1 MATITAIEIQK
12 RRPDRVNI
20 DLDGEFAF
28 SLAAIVAAG
37 LKVGAALDPDR
48 IAALQAEDAD
58 ESAFQRALRLLSLRD
73 RSEAE
78 LRTHLRKHKT
88 PEDVLERTLVRL
100 REHRH
105 ADDADFRPHLGGE
118 PQHLPAARPP
128 GAGLG
133 AAAQR
138 ASHPRWPKRPLP
150 RLDETALAYQAGLKK
165 ARQLVT
171 SDWQDFRTKVSA
183 YLARRGFPFGSS
195 PPRSRSFGAR
205 RTPGKAPPMKRT
217 SHESHSQLSS
227 SECSAL
233 IVGVVVGYLLHRLQ
247 TERLL
252 RNQQDKADNILRV
265 ANEQARLIDA
275 QARESAT
282 KIVQASE
289 TEIKER
295 RIELSKETE
304 RLDKRRTELD
314 GRAEKLEQRDQTL
327 NKRQSAVD
335 KRANEMEK
343 LYEDQVKRLEEIGQL
358 THDEAK
364 KELLAAVEKESRA
377 DMARIYRQIEA
388 EAREEGEKRAR
399 KLIADAI
406 QRVASEHVA
415 EVTSSVVPLPNEEM
429 KGRIVGRNGRN
440 IKAFEQAA
448 GVDVIVDDTP
458 EAVTISCFDSVR
470 REIARRALARLTVDG
485 RIHPA
490 HIEKILEE
498 EAQGRR
504 SRHRRGRRAGRLRGR
519 HRRPAPRGAAHDG
532 PAQVPHV
539 LRSEPA
545 GARGRSL
552 QARRHPGRRARRQYR
567 ALQAGRLPARHRQG
581 HGPQPG
587 WHARQAGRRVLQAL
601 RRESD
606 GGQRHRVAS
615 SRSGPAQHRGR
626 DRRSRRRH
634 LRRAPGARREDLEA
648 YIKRIRTLEEL
659 SQSFEGVGQAF
670 AIQAG
675 REVRVIVKPE
685 NIDDL
690 ASARLARDIAKKIE
704 ESMQY
709 PGQIKVT
716 VIRETRATEYA
727 K

>member
-1 MATITAIEIQK
+1 M
-12 RRPDRVNI
+12 N
-20 DLDGEFAF
+20 AF
-28 SLAAIVAAG
+28 PFLIG
-37 LKVGAALDPDR
+37 
-48 IAALQAEDAD
+48 
-58 ESAFQRALRLLSLRD
+58 
-73 RSEAE
+73 
-78 LRTHLRKHKT
+78 
-88 PEDVLERTLVRL
+88 
-100 REHRH
+100 
-105 ADDADFRPHLGGE
+105 
-118 PQHLPAARPP
+118 
-128 GAGLG
+128 
-133 AAAQR
+133 
-138 ASHPRWPKRPLP
+138 
-150 RLDETALAYQAGLKK
+150 ALA
-165 ARQLVT
+165 LVIGI
-171 SDWQDFRTKVSA
+171 A
-183 YLARRGFPFGSS
+183 
-195 PPRSRSFGAR
+195 
-205 RTPGKAPPMKRT
+205 
-217 SHESHSQLSS
+217 
-227 SECSAL
+227 
-233 IVGVVVGYLLHRLQ
+233 VGYFLHRLQ
-247 TERLL
+247 SERLL

-265 ANEQARLIDA
+265 ANEQARLIDS

-282 KIVQASE
+282 KIVQTAE
-289 TEIKER
+289 TELKER
-295 RIELSKETE
+295 RIELSKESD
-304 RLDKRRTELD
+304 RLDKRRSELD
-314 GRAEKLEQRDQTL
+314 GRAEKLEQRDQNL

-335 KRANEMEK
+335 KRANEIET
-343 LYEDQVKRLEEIGQL
+343 LYDEQVKRLEDIGRL
-358 THDEAK
+358 TSDEAK
-364 KELLAAVEKESRA
+364 KELLGAVEKESRA

-498 EAQGRR
+498 ERKAVDRIIAEAGEQAAFEASIAGLHPEVLRMM
-504 SRHRRGRRAGRLRGR
+504 GRLKFRTSYGQNQLA
-519 HRRPAPRGAAHDG
+519 HAVEVSKLAGILAAELGANIELSKQGGFLHDIG
-532 PAQVPHV
+532 KAMDHNQDGTHAKLGAEYCKRYGVNPLVVNAIESHHHEVDQMTIEAVIAEAADAI
-539 LRSEPA
+539 S
-545 GARGRSL
+545 GAR
-552 QARRHPGRRARRQYR
+552 
-567 ALQAGRLPARHRQG
+567 
-581 HGPQPG
+581 
-587 WHARQAGRRVLQAL
+587 
-601 RRESD
+601 
-606 GGQRHRVAS
+606 
-615 SRSGPAQHRGR
+615 
-626 DRRSRRRH
+626 
-634 LRRAPGARREDLEA
+634 PGARREDLEA

-659 SQSFEGVGQAF
+659 AQSFDGVSQTF